1 MLYHRGDCATDG
13 GWRYCLQEGKA
24 EMKRQNV
31 RKWIFA
37 AMLGLIVLPK
47 AFAASQVQAFHW
59 WVSDGEQASIKVIQR
74 HVEAEGLVWR
84 ARAISGSGTATFGDV
99 LRKHVEQ
106 GRAPSASQ
114 AIGYDIH
121 DWARRGKLLK
131 LDELARE
138 QEWDQVVPY
147 GIQHLSKYRG
157 HWYAAPFNAHSTNW
171 IWLNGA
177 RYRELNAVAPD
188 TWEDLLQ
195 LLALAKA
202 AGIIPIAIGRDAW
215 EHTLLFEVVAAGAGG
230 AEFYRK
236 AFLELDADS
245 LDDALLLRTFQR
257 MSQLRAFID
266 PNFSKRSW
274 NEATQRVVTGQA
286 LMQIQGSWVNGE
298 FLALGYQAGLDF
310 ECFRFPDT
318 QGLFLFN
325 SDQYIF
331 FKDGVGSDESRSK
344 MASALMSKE
353 LQRDVNVASGAAPAR
368 VDVSASAFNPC
379 GRQAIADLRSANM
392 RRTLM
397 GSIAMG
403 NAHPAVT
410 KQAIYATVSDHLYG
424 KISNEQAVAQLKAAI
439 AAGQELRD
447 AHQ

>member
-1 MLYHRGDCATDG
+1 
-13 GWRYCLQEGKA
+13 
-24 EMKRQNV
+24 MKNQNS

-37 AMLGLIVLPK
+37 TILSLIILPK
-47 AFAASQVQAFHW
+47 ANAHPQVLTFHW
-59 WVSDGEQASIKVIQR
+59 WVSDGEQASINVIQQ
-74 HVEAEGLVWR
+74 HVEAQGLTWR
-84 ARAISGSGTATFGDV
+84 DRAISGSGTATFGDV
-99 LRKHVEQ
+99 LRKYVEQ
-106 GRAPSASQ
+106 GQAPSASQ

-131 LDELARE
+131 LDDLARE

-147 GIQHLSKYRG
+147 GIQHLSKYQG

-177 RYRELNAVAPD
+177 RYRELNTAVLD
-188 TWEDLLQ
+188 TWEDLLR
-195 LLALAKA
+195 LLASAKA
-202 AGIIPIAIGRDAW
+202 AGIIPIAIGGEAW
-215 EHTLLFEVVAAGAGG
+215 EHTLLFEVVAAGVGG

-236 AFLELDADS
+236 TFLELDADS
-245 LDDALLLRTFQR
+245 LDDALLLSVFQR

-266 PNFSKRSW
+266 PNFSQHNW
-274 NEATQRVVTGQA
+274 NEATQLVMTGQA

-298 FLALGYQAGLDF
+298 FLAQGYQAGLDF

-331 FKDGVGSDESRSK
+331 FKEGVGSDESRIK
-344 MASALMSKE
+344 MASALMSKG
-353 LQRDVNVASGAAPAR
+353 LQKEVNIFSGAAPAR
-368 VDVSASAFNPC
+368 VDVSTNGFNLC
-379 GRQAIADLRSANM
+379 GRQAIYDMRGANM

-403 NAHPAVT
+403 NAHPSVT
-410 KQAIYATVSDHLYG
+410 KQAIYATVSEHLYG
-424 KISNEQAVAQLKAAI
+424 NISDAQAAVQLKQAI
-439 AAGQELRD
+439 VAGQALKEGL
-447 AHQ
+447 Q